1 MSVKSFDAVQ
11 KECIFSAWTHGDSKR
26 QIAKNFETSART
38 VGRIIDEEL
47 ARVKDGGMTKRGKPK
62 PATQHVEPKM
72 IGSESFI
79 TVVDKDG
86 QVYTAASS
94 HPNFA
99 KAHELLQVGDAAGV
113 VALLSTE
120 KALAMYSKGNIKIMG
135 YKLTYR
141 DIVFDS
147 TLANRIIE
155 EMHNNRPFEHLIN
168 FFEKLMLNP
177 SRDAVY
183 QLYGFLEH
191 NDIEICD
198 DGDFF
203 AWKRVNDGYKD
214 FRTNTFDNSPGTVVT
229 MPRNMVCE
237 DKNKTCAPGL
247 HAAAASYI
255 PCYAGGQGRILKM
268 KINPRDVVAIP
279 EDYNNAKMRVCQY
292 LAHSDCTSSFVMAG
306 HRY

>member
-11 KECIFSAWTHGDSKR
+11 KECIFSAWMAGDAKR

-47 ARVKDGGMTKRGKPK
+47 ARVKEGMTKRGKPEPK
-62 PATQHVEPKM
+62 TKHVEPKM
-72 IGSESFI
+72 IGSDSFI

-86 QVYTAASS
+86 QVYTASSS

-99 KAHELLQVGDAAGV
+99 KAHELLKVGDAAGV
-113 VALLSTE
+113 VTLLSTE

-203 AWKRVNDGYKD
+203 AWKRVRDDYKD
-214 FRTNTFDNSPGTVVT
+214 FASGTFDNSPGVIVS

-237 DKNKTCAPGL
+237 DKNKTCAQGL

-255 PCYAGGQGRILKM
+255 PHYAGGRGRILKM

-279 EDYNNAKMRVCQY
+279 TDYKNAKMRVCQY
-292 LAHSDCTSSFVMAG
+292 LAHSDCTNTFILAG
-306 HRY
+306 HQY